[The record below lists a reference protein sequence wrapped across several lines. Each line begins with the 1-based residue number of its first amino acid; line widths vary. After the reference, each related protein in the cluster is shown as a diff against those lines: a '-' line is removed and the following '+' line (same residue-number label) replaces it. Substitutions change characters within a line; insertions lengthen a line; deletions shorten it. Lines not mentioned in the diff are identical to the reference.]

1 MEHPQYLL
9 SLFANAASAWNCET
23 DELECCYI
31 RDETHD
37 VKSFVFKGSE
47 PCFFSFIP
55 GQFITL
61 ELNIGG
67 ERINRTYTISSSA
80 SRPYLINITVKRIQ
94 DGKVSN
100 WLHDNLRVGSKIK
113 AIGPS
118 GFFSCLNHSSEK
130 YLMLS
135 GGSGVTPM
143 LSMMRT
149 FHDLNYDHDIRFI
162 HNARTPEDI
171 ICHAELELME
181 MNLPRFE
188 VTYICDNN
196 AGDKSWKGPIGYLD
210 EHLLKR
216 LVPDFQER
224 EIFCCGPA
232 PYMQNVLA
240 ILKANNFDLDRY
252 HEESFTFSTAAE
264 VKDTYHPEI
273 TVVSGESKAEENRA
287 FTIQFSKRNAEFQ
300 CDSRSTI
307 LDAARN
313 HGIRLPASCS
323 QGICGTCKCKMSS
336 GEVLMAHSGGIRQR
350 EIDNGYILP
359 CCSKPITDV
368 VLDV

>member
-1 MEHPQYLL
+1 MENPQDLL
-9 SLFANAASAWNCET
+9 SLFANTASAWNCES

-31 RDETHD
+31 RDETSD

-47 PCFFSFIP
+47 PRFFSFIP

-61 ELNIGG
+61 ELDIGG

-80 SRPYLINITVKRIQ
+80 SRPYLINITVKRIA

-100 WLHDNLRVGSKIK
+100 WLHDNLRVGSKVK
-113 AIGPS
+113 AIGP
-118 GFFSCLNHSSEK
+118 GGVFSCLNHSAAK

-135 GGSGVTPM
+135 GGSGITPM

-149 FHDLNYDHDIRFI
+149 FHDLSYDHDIRFL
-162 HNARTPEDI
+162 HNARSPADI
-171 ICHAELELME
+171 ICHAELDLME
-181 MNLPRFE
+181 INLPKFE
-188 VTYICDNN
+188 VTYICDDKGGN
-196 AGDKSWKGPIGYLD
+196 KSWKGPIGYLD

-216 LVPDFQER
+216 LVPDFHER

-232 PYMQNVLA
+232 PYMQNVRQ
-240 ILKANNFDLDRY
+240 ILKDNNFDLEHY
-252 HEESFTFSTAAE
+252 HEESFTFSTAVE
-264 VKDTYHPEI
+264 VMDAYQPEI
-273 TVVSGESKAEENRA
+273 TVVSSETVPEANRS
-287 FTIQFSKRNAEFQ
+287 FTVQFSKRGAEFQ
-300 CDSRSTI
+300 CDAHSTL
-307 LDAARN
+307 LDAARQ

-350 EIDNGYILP
+350 EIDNGFILP